1 MVQDTWQTRE
11 QGAVWERGSQSW
23 RLALDAGGKP
33 QIIPA
38 LPAARIRAGRAAGT
52 GQAPAAGSEKTVEA
66 SLCSRFLSSQNEEK
80 IVNFFFFLKKQK
92 REKQKIKR
100 SKTVLLFMHPFLLL
114 HALQLS
120 LYFSLS
126 LALLSFITV
135 RGLEELE
142 AKRLRRM
149 NSQRL
154 FLFVSLLQQLLLQCV
169 LPKESTERLTTAP
182 PSQLSSCS
190 HSLHIITVSL

>member
-38 LPAARIRAGRAAGT
+38 RPAARIRAGRAAGT

-80 IVNFFFFLKKQK
+80 IVTFFFFLKKQK

-120 LYFSLS
+120 LYFSLFCFAFFHYSYRIRRVRSQKIKKNEFSTPFS
-126 LALLSFITV
+126 LCLSVAAAATAV
-135 RGLEELE
+135 CA
-142 AKRLRRM
+142 AKR
-149 NSQRL
+149 
-154 FLFVSLLQQLLLQCV
+154 
-169 LPKESTERLTTAP
+169 KY
-182 PSQLSSCS
+182 
-190 HSLHIITVSL
+190 